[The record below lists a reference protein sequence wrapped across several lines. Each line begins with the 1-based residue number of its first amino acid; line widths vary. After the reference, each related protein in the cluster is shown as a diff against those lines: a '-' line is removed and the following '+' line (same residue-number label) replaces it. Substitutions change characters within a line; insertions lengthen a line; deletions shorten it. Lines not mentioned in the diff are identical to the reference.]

1 MVQPR
6 LNSWLLNMGQ
16 FRQQARDKGCLVW
29 FWVLEGKIE
38 IHIYT
43 LIRKKAIFECWTD
56 PLNDINR
63 FQLTWPFWHVL
74 HLWAHL
80 RLGLSLLLTLC
91 SHIIEHTILVC
102 ILIPACFFS
111 FAVFLK
117 NALLLIYWHNC
128 TNYICE
134 VSYQHILVQWT
145 DLSLSLII
153 LNRKLLNFFFAI
165 FKTSVLTLILFI
177 KMFLSEFCFE
187 RDTR

>member
-1 MVQPR
+1 M
-6 LNSWLLNMGQ
+6 LLGIGRKNWNTYLCTNQ
-16 FRQQARDKGCLVW
+16 KKGHL
-29 FWVLEGKIE
+29 WVLNRSFEWYKQISAYLTMLTCLTPVGSPE
-38 IHIYT
+38 IGSEP
-43 LIRKKAIFECWTD
+43 AAD
-56 PLNDINR
+56 
-63 FQLTWPFWHVL
+63 
-74 HLWAHL
+74 
-80 RLGLSLLLTLC
+80 
-91 SHIIEHTILVC
+91 IIEHTILVC

>member
-1 MVQPR
+1 MLSLILGIGRKNWNTYLCTNQK
-6 LNSWLLNMGQ
+6 
-16 FRQQARDKGCLVW
+16 KGHL
-29 FWVLEGKIE
+29 WVLN
-38 IHIYT
+38 
-43 LIRKKAIFECWTD
+43 RSFEWYKQ
-56 PLNDINR
+56 ISAY
-63 FQLTWPFWHVL
+63 LTMLSVL

-91 SHIIEHTILVC
+91 SNIIEHTILVC
-102 ILIPACFFS
+102 ILIPACFCS